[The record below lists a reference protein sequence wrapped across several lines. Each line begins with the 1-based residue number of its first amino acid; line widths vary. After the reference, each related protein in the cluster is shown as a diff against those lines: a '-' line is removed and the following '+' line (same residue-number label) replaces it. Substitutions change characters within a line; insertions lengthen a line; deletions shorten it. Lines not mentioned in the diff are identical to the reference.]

1 MSKAK
6 RIVLAALLP
15 LLAMACVVLAFFAQ
29 APVTRAQ
36 AAEGLTVTVD
46 EEALKADPLYAGD
59 DIDEV
64 KQFLTVSDG
73 QTTYDASQ
81 YTVEGSTQAGTQTI
95 TVRLVE
101 NTNMTGT
108 VQINFIAVIPVR
120 LEISMK
126 SGYPTVYSHTPET
139 LLIGTNYIQGN
150 VYFNNAPDTPVNI
163 SEYIGGASSYL
174 GVEPVDLR
182 TDSDTVAAG
191 QTYTK
196 NVTFTFTMNGVT
208 IESAEV
214 PVTVTMPTLI
224 SLSAVP
230 STTEFVALTQVEHDD
245 FYSLVVVSTAGVY
258 TLQDGDYTIVYE
270 DSGSDSLQYGNTFF
284 TVKYKEGKQE
294 VSAVVSG
301 IVVTAKP
308 VSSPV
313 PTSSGSPV
321 YNGKDQSLAFSG
333 FEGQAMEY
341 TVSDGAEGSVEN
353 GAFTLSAREAGTYTV
368 KFTVKTGFRWRTTD
382 IPAGAKVEYA
392 DDGQTI
398 ISFTYTWQITQA
410 TLTGVSFD
418 IEKEWTYKDTGKEP
432 TGLTLTSAIEG
443 NVSTDGATV
452 TYTYKNAEGTPAYN
466 SNKLPEEAGTYT
478 VTVSVSGLK
487 NYADVTG
494 ADEHTFTISPRKVEL
509 PTLKEGTASVPYD
522 GGEQQPTVIDN
533 YKFEA
538 ASNAYTTNNPLRVN
552 AGNYGVTFELTSTR
566 NYVWENGTTEVYI
579 LDWKITTAD
588 NVQLSISAKGWKYVP
603 NQADM
608 QQKKPSATFRFTNYG
623 VSPKFVYEYKGWA
636 GDTTYADYTDI
647 TSLIK
652 EGKWDWRSGYYRVFA
667 TYQEDKENSVV
678 PNFNAFEKGDGASA
692 KFIVSRMEI
701 GTPTLTQKTFDYTGT
716 EYDIAEQVSD
726 IGSYGDYYSLSG
738 DIEQTNAGHYTL
750 TITLK
755 GDYTWSN
762 DTRDPVE
769 LDWTILR
776 AEIAVPAM
784 DGESETTYTGSEQ
797 TKTVS
802 GYQSSIMTSAI
813 GGNGSDAV
821 FDEVDKFTAKNVGE
835 YILTI
840 SFSEKDAGNYY
851 WKGGSSDPTVAPG
864 SVKLT
869 WNIAKAQ
876 AVIDGEPFVD
886 NWTYDTTA
894 GKPTGADP
902 DAETSGFEGI
912 DDVAYYAWSTSA
924 DGEYKEWKEGNIPV
938 NAGNYFLK
946 YIIKG
951 TDNFVG
957 AATSAVRFKVLRA
970 TVDTPTFA
978 NGSAVYDGN
987 AKTSTVSGYIAA
999 RMTYTTDGV
1008 ADAAVS
1014 GTTITLTATYY
1025 KEGGYYIEFTL
1036 IDPVNYTWFGSST
1049 DPEDDAAQ
1057 PVRFEWAISKADNE
1071 VLTTGT
1077 FNGWTFG
1084 EEASAT
1090 SDLVA
1095 TAKYDEIK
1103 VTFAVYKAGEV
1114 GTGAEQTISNALPAG
1129 DYVLR
1134 ASIAAGANTN
1144 ATYRDFE
1151 FTVSP
1156 NTGATVTASFA
1167 DVTEWTYGDKP
1178 HAFTAQVTVG
1188 TLKYSNDAVT
1198 VEYFTRGW
1206 NAEGDWTSVGKSLTK
1221 AANAGYYYAQF
1232 TINANDNYSGN
1243 SITVKFTI
1251 KKYVVTVPTYTRAN
1265 EYATDEFDVPIPWK
1279 PTVALSGTGGS
1290 SWTLAYETENSTSV
1304 GPYWLTLTIS
1314 EEDFNN
1320 YRWDTSVI
1328 KEDGTGE
1335 THIIDEIS
1343 EDDPVARLWYRI
1355 TRTQFTMGLSLDSSW
1370 TYGEPAKTPTFANPG
1385 KGAVTYIYEGT
1396 PDNGG
1401 TYGGE
1406 GSPEAAVQPTEAGS
1420 YTLTV
1425 YIAESADYDQN
1436 SDKVNFTILPKQL
1449 TVSSSAWSNIS
1460 ATYGQAKDAS
1470 VAFTGYEYGEG
1481 YGALSVKYSYTGKT
1495 YLGVEY
1501 PASEAHPV
1509 HAGKYTVTAMLGNK
1523 NYYISGSEG
1532 AYG

>member
-1 MSKAK
+1 MNTHIYRLCAAYLQAPGKMWVSVREKHAFPPRGGREDVGQVRGNVRGRQKIWDGRAGEARQEEKIMSKAK
-6 RIVLAALLP
+6 RIVLVALLP

-29 APVTRAQ
+29 APVTRAH

-108 VQINFIAVIPVR
+108 VQINFIAVIPVK

-382 IPAGAKVEYA
+382 IPAGARVEYA

-398 ISFTYTWQITQA
+398 ISFTYTWQITKA

-418 IEKEWTYKDTGKEP
+418 IEEEWTYKDTGKEP
-432 TGLTLTSAIEG
+432 TNLTLTSAIEG

-494 ADEHTFTISPRKVEL
+494 ADEHTFTISPRSVEL
-509 PTLKEGTASVPYD
+509 PTLKEGTDSVPYD

-552 AGNYGVTFELTSTR
+552 AGVHKVTFTLTNTR
-566 NYVWENGTTEVYI
+566 NYVWANETTDNYTLE
-579 LDWKITTAD
+579 WSITTAD
-588 NVQLSISAKGWKYVP
+588 NVLESISVEDWTYDPSNPVQQVP
-603 NQADM
+603 
-608 QQKKPSATFRFTNYG
+608 PTATF
-623 VSPKFVYEYKGWA
+623 KFINKDVLPTYYYSYRAFGETEYTPIPIEDMGEWQWPAGEYKVWA
-636 GDTTYADYTDI
+636 SYPAD
-647 TSLIK
+647 K
-652 EGKWDWRSGYYRVFA
+652 SGH
-667 TYQEDKENSVV
+667 N
-678 PNFNAFEKGDGASA
+678 NFNAYAANEADGEKYTFTVQRFSLTKPTALTQHEFTYTRGTTVNISDYIPNFDIYASYYDLTTGDG
-692 KFIVSRMEI
+692 V
-701 GTPTLTQKTFDYTGT
+701 
-716 EYDIAEQVSD
+716 EQ
-726 IGSYGDYYSLSG
+726 
-738 DIEQTNAGHYTL
+738 ENAGIYTL
-750 TITLK
+750 IIKLK
-755 GDYTWSN
+755 GNYCWDDSSTDDVSF
-762 DTRDPVE
+762 T
-769 LDWTILR
+769 WTIFR
-776 AEIAVPAM
+776 AVIALPAM
-784 DGESETTYTGSEQ
+784 DESETEYSGSVQ

-802 GYQSSIMTSAI
+802 GYNSSIMTYAI
-813 GGNGSDAV
+813 GGNGSGAA
-821 FDEVDKFTAKNVGE
+821 FDGAAFTAKNVGD
-835 YILTI
+835 YTLTI

-851 WKGGSSDPTVAPG
+851 WANGDSDPTVAPG
-864 SVKLT
+864 TQTLSWSIAMADALISGTPSV
-869 WNIAKAQ
+869 
-876 AVIDGEPFVD
+876 E
-886 NWTYDTTA
+886 NWTYGEVAST
-894 GKPTGADP
+894 PTGAAP
-902 DAETSGFEGI
+902 DTATSGFEGV
-912 DDVAYYAWSTSA
+912 DAYYAWSTSA
-924 DGEYKEWKEGNIPV
+924 DGEYKEWKEGSIPV
-938 NAGNYFLK
+938 NAGVYYLK
-946 YIIKG
+946 YIIDG
-951 TDNFVG
+951 TNNFDG
-957 AATSAVRFKVLRA
+957 AQTSAVQFKVLRE
-970 TVDTPTFA
+970 TVANPTFA
-978 NGSAVYDGN
+978 DGSAVYDGN

-999 RMTYTTDGV
+999 RMTYTTDDV
-1008 ADAAVS
+1008 ADDAVS

-1036 IDPVNYTWFGSST
+1036 IDPVNYTWSDSSP

-1077 FNGWTFG
+1077 FKGWTFG
-1084 EEASAT
+1084 EKASAT

-1095 TAKYDEIK
+1095 TAKYDEIE

-1114 GTGAEQTISNALPAG
+1114 GTGEEQTISNALPAG
-1129 DYVLR
+1129 SYVLR

-1144 ATYRDFE
+1144 AAYENFE

-1156 NTGATVTASFA
+1156 NTGAVVKAEFA
-1167 DVTEWTYGDKP
+1167 DVKNWTYGDKP
-1178 HAFTAQVTVG
+1178 HAFTAKVTVG
-1188 TLKYSNDAVT
+1188 TLTYGNAAVT
-1198 VEYFTRGW
+1198 VEYFTSSRKRG
-1206 NAEGDWTSVGKSLTK
+1206 LLLC
-1221 AANAGYYYAQF
+1221 AG
-1232 TINANDNYSGN
+1232 
-1243 SITVKFTI
+1243 
-1251 KKYVVTVPTYTRAN
+1251 
-1265 EYATDEFDVPIPWK
+1265 
-1279 PTVALSGTGGS
+1279 
-1290 SWTLAYETENSTSV
+1290 
-1304 GPYWLTLTIS
+1304 
-1314 EEDFNN
+1314 
-1320 YRWDTSVI
+1320 
-1328 KEDGTGE
+1328 
-1335 THIIDEIS
+1335 H
-1343 EDDPVARLWYRI
+1343 
-1355 TRTQFTMGLSLDSSW
+1355 
-1370 TYGEPAKTPTFANPG
+1370 
-1385 KGAVTYIYEGT
+1385 
-1396 PDNGG
+1396 
-1401 TYGGE
+1401 
-1406 GSPEAAVQPTEAGS
+1406 
-1420 YTLTV
+1420 
-1425 YIAESADYDQN
+1425 
-1436 SDKVNFTILPKQL
+1436 
-1449 TVSSSAWSNIS
+1449 
-1460 ATYGQAKDAS
+1460 
-1470 VAFTGYEYGEG
+1470 
-1481 YGALSVKYSYTGKT
+1481 
-1495 YLGVEY
+1495 
-1501 PASEAHPV
+1501 H
-1509 HAGKYTVTAMLGNK
+1509 
-1523 NYYISGSEG
+1523 
-1532 AYG
+1532 